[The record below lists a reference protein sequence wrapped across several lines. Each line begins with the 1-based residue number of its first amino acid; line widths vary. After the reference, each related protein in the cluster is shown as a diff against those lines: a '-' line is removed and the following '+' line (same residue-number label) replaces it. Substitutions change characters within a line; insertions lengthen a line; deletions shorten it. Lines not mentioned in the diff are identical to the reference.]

1 MRNNRSQQRRIN
13 TVSHSSVNDPD
24 KPARHPAK
32 DDPRERGEIPR
43 KRDDSEDRQ
52 KDPWQPAPDRR

>member
-1 MRNNRSQQRRIN
+1 MSQLSQSR
-13 TVSHSSVNDPD
+13 VNDPD
-24 KPARHPAK
+24 KPARHPAR

-43 KRDDSEDRQ
+43 KRDDSEDRK

>member
-1 MRNNRSQQRRIN
+1 MSQ
-13 TVSHSSVNDPD
+13 SSVNAPD

-32 DDPRERGEIPR
+32 GDPRERGEIPR
-43 KRDDSEDRQ
+43 KRDDSEDRK